1 MKRRF
6 TFFGGKGGVGKT
18 TCAAAAAVRAAREG
32 GTVLVVSTDPAHSLG
47 DVLAQKLGPEPR
59 EVAPRLWAAQLDADR
74 ALSRWLKKREDAFRT
89 IAERGT
95 YLDDDD
101 VDRLLSLALPGVDEL
116 VGLVE
121 LARLAATRAF
131 DTVVV
136 DTAPTGH
143 TVRLLEM
150 PETLGRLAG
159 VFDDMHAKHR
169 FMTSRLGAIRYRPD
183 FADEVIADVEDEAK
197 RLVVLL
203 REAASFTFVTLPEAM
218 SVEETKDGVRAVE
231 AMGVSVAT
239 LVVNRV
245 WPAAAGPCAACGPR
259 VAQERAAM
267 DALVEAFPR
276 RNILV
281 VPATDEAPR
290 GIDGLAALA
299 SSVGRLAASPLRRGS
314 PSAPPAT
321 LRSSQH
327 AARDRSSPLE
337 LPTDVRLVLVGG
349 KGGVGKTTIAC
360 TTALD
365 LAAQRPRAQV
375 LLLSTDPAHSLGDA
389 LAAPVG
395 DAPTTIPGAPRN
407 LRVRELDAKKSF
419 EVERDHYRAAI
430 DELFA
435 SIFRG
440 AMDATFDRQVL
451 EDLLDLAPP
460 GIDEIFALLAI
471 VDALAADK
479 ATDPPFEPIVVV
491 DTAPTGHTLR
501 LLELPSAV
509 LDWIHAVMAILLK
522 YRHVVHLGALAEDLT
537 KTARRIRALGALLV
551 DRDRTAFV
559 AVTRAAE
566 MPVLETERMLRALA
580 KLGVPVAGIVVN
592 AMTGPV
598 RPNDDAEGALC
609 ARCAARRVE
618 ETSWTRRLAKG
629 KLPMWG
635 APASW
640 PVPRGIDG
648 LSAFGARLVKLS

>member
-1 MKRRF
+1 MSLRRHF

-32 GTVLVVSTDPAHSLG
+32 AEVLIVSTDPAHSLG
-47 DVLAQKLGPEPR
+47 DVLGQKLGPDPR
-59 EVAPRLWAAQLDADR
+59 AVAPRLWAAQLDADR
-74 ALSRWLKKREDAFRT
+74 ALTRWLKKREGAFRT

-121 LARLAATRAF
+121 LARLAASRAF
-131 DTVVV
+131 ETVVV

-169 FMTSRLGAIRYRPD
+169 FMASRLGAIRYRPD

-197 RLVVLL
+197 GLVTLL
-203 REAASFTFVTLPEAM
+203 REEASFTFVTLPEAM
-218 SVEETKDGVRAVE
+218 SVEESKDGVRAVE
-231 AMGVSVAT
+231 ALGVSVAT

-245 WPAAAGPCAACGPR
+245 WPAPDGPCTSCRPR
-259 VAQERAAM
+259 VVEERAAI
-267 DALVEAFPR
+267 DALVAALPAR
-276 RNILV
+276 DVLV
-281 VPATDEAPR
+281 VPAADAAPR
-290 GIDGLAALA
+290 GIDALGELA
-299 SSVGRLAASPLRRGS
+299 SNVTRFVT
-314 PSAPPAT
+314 PSAATRLTPPVAAVRAPPRRRSPRPDHAGAHAFT
-321 LRSSQH
+321 LPR
-327 AARDRSSPLE
+327 
-337 LPTDVRLVLVGG
+337 DVRLVLVGG
-349 KGGVGKTTIAC
+349 KGGVGKTTLAC
-360 TTALD
+360 TTALH
-365 LAAQRPRAQV
+365 LASARPNAQV

-389 LAAPVG
+389 LSASVSDDPAP
-395 DAPTTIPGAPRN
+395 IPGAPQN
-407 LRVRELDAKKSF
+407 LRVRELDAKKTF
-419 EVERDHYRAAI
+419 EIERDRYRASI

-435 SIFRG
+435 SLFRG

-471 VDALAADK
+471 VDALAESS
-479 ATDPPFEPIVVV
+479 TIVVV

-522 YRHVVHLGALAEDLT
+522 YRHVVGLGELAQDLT
-537 KTARRIRALGALLV
+537 RTARRIRELGALLV
-551 DRDRTAFV
+551 DRKRTAFV

-566 MPVLETERMLRALA
+566 LPVLETERMLRALT

-592 AMTGPV
+592 AMT
-598 RPNDDAEGALC
+598 RAEGEGGPLC
-609 ARCAARRVE
+609 ARCVRQRAE
-618 ETSWTRRLAKG
+618 ESVWIRRLGGAKG
-629 KLPMWG
+629 RHPMWG

-648 LSAFGARLVKLS
+648 LSAFGARLTKLS